1 MMLVAIEIRGK
12 SLYVPMLC
20 DTGSPKTFISLTA
33 LKQFGISEEAIA
45 EHVKIKVGQSSIRA
59 TILDDNCPIKY
70 RGLNIIGG
78 DLLRQLLPDIVPI
91 LVSSINNKNKND

>member
-1 MMLVAIEIRGK
+1 MRH
-12 SLYVPMLC
+12 S
-20 DTGSPKTFISLTA
+20 GSPKTFISLTA
-33 LKQFGISEEAIA
+33 LKQFGISEESIV